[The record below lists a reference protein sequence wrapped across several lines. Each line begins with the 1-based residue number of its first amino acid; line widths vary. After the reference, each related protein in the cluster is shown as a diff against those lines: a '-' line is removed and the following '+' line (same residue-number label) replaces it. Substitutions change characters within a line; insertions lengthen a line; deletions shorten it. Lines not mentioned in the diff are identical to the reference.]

1 MKHQSIKSPKY
12 LLYGLAAALLLAA
25 CQPISA
31 NPTPAPETLGFEA
44 VPPPA
49 AETLPHATDGT
60 TLNFTSGEICEP
72 VAAGIVTQE
81 GEPILYDCGFVN
93 DVAVGLIGE
102 IESVQGM
109 TFGVERAELAV
120 RAPGARVLS
129 SRPWPFTVDST
140 TLEDGTTCLNAG
152 EGTNII
158 VGEGG
163 RVSFLCGAEGGSMT
177 VSGDAQV
184 LINGLYPE
192 SNGGF
197 TVDHGTLAQSEGANE
212 VKNRARVAVQSM
224 VAQPLVVTVTADEA
238 GKTIYL
244 TPAQTLEVVLPG
256 NPTTGYSWNI
266 SPDSTAPLS
275 QAGDAEFAPDSDAIG
290 AGGTVTMHYD
300 VTGAGSGELVLDYAR
315 PWETDVEPVDTFTLN
330 IIVALTPE
338 QNNSEV
344 TLGLGQTLAVALPGN
359 PSTGYTWQ
367 VLENDGQILAQTADP
382 VLLAPAS
389 VPGAGGVQ
397 LFTFQGVAAGEM
409 ALNMVYARP
418 WETDTV
424 AANTFALDVTVE

>member
-1 MKHQSIKSPKY
+1 MKHQTIRSPKHIIFV
-12 LLYGLAAALLLAA
+12 LAAALLVAA

-60 TLNFTSGEICEP
+60 TLNFTSGEVCEP
-72 VAAGIVTQE
+72 VAEGIVTQD
-81 GEPILYDCGFVN
+81 GEPILFDCGFVN

-109 TFGVERAELAV
+109 TFGMQRAELAV

-129 SRPWPFTVDST
+129 SRPVAFAIDST

-163 RVSFLCGAEGGSMT
+163 RVSFVCSESGGSVT
-177 VSGDAQV
+177 VAGDAQV

-192 SNGGF
+192 SNGVF
-197 TVDHGTLAQSEGANE
+197 TVDRGTLAQTGGANE
-212 VKNRARVAVQSM
+212 VKNRARVPVESL
-224 VAQPLVVTVTADEA
+224 VAQPLVITVTEEEA

-256 NPTTGYSWNI
+256 NPTTGYSWNL

-275 QAGDAEFAPDSDAIG
+275 EAGDTEFSPDSDAVG

-300 VTGAGSGELVLDYAR
+300 VTGAGSGELILDYAR
-315 PWETDVEPVDTFTLN
+315 PWETDVEPVDTYALN
-330 IIVALTPE
+330 VIVALTPAE
-338 QNNSEV
+338 NNSAV
-344 TLGLGQTLAVALPGN
+344 ALGLGQTLAVALPGN
-359 PSTGYTWQ
+359 PSTGYSWQ
-367 VLENDGQILAQTADP
+367 VIDNDGQILAQTADA
-382 VLLAPAS
+382 VSLAPRS

-397 LFTFQGVAAGEM
+397 LFTFEGVAAGEM
-409 ALNMVYARP
+409 ALNMIYARP

-424 AANTFALDVTVE
+424 PANTFALDVTVE